1 MLPNTGLSIFLLG
14 VKGEPTVA
22 SRQEI
27 VYFLLV
33 EESTQIAGFCHFRSE
48 KNTVANHKLS
58 VDVIG
63 CRVIRE
69 FVPHWTHER
78 FCCARHPLEN
88 SVQIVDECVSLVD
101 WRSDC
106 LLHALGLEPG
116 LAVRRVDFSVST
128 EERIPSTK
136 LVELDVEI
144 VGRFSVEPRHIRST
158 IRMSTQTKLEQHVD
172 GALKFIVE
180 CIVVTSPE
188 GTEFLAAKEER
199 PR

>member
-1 MLPNTGLSIFLLG
+1 M
-14 VKGEPTVA
+14 
-22 SRQEI
+22 
-27 VYFLLV
+27 
-33 EESTQIAGFCHFRSE
+33 
-48 KNTVANHKLS
+48 
-58 VDVIG
+58 
-63 CRVIRE
+63 
-69 FVPHWTHER
+69 
-78 FCCARHPLEN
+78 
-88 SVQIVDECVSLVD
+88 
-101 WRSDC
+101 
-106 LLHALGLEPG
+106 
-116 LAVRRVDFSVST
+116 ST

-172 GALKFIVE
+172 GALKFIVK